1 MKRKEIRITGVL
13 AKHRKGYGFV
23 IPDQKEETSGRD
35 IFISPDDMHS
45 AMNRDQV
52 TVTIKTSNLSH
63 KNLEGKI
70 DRVIVRARTEV
81 VGTFAFRQGKWIV
94 SPTSDR
100 YGEEV
105 LVRRHAIHGA
115 EPGDQVVARISKYP
129 SNGQRAEGK
138 ITEIISRK
146 GEPGGDIKALV
157 RSFQV
162 KEDFSDKVLAEALD
176 VSKRADKNILY
187 RRDLRGDLIFTID
200 GADAKDLDDAV
211 SISKLENG
219 HYRLGVHI
227 ADVSHYV
234 RHNSALDEEALF
246 RGTSIYLIDQVIP
259 MLPPVLSNGVCSLN
273 PNEDRLT
280 LSIDMEVNE
289 QGQVVSHEL
298 YESVICSKARLI
310 YTAVSDFLE
319 TGITDGI
326 EQDILESLKTM
337 ETLAMILR
345 KKRQERGSLDFDF
358 EEAYITLDASGI
370 PLSIDTAERRIANR
384 LIEEFMLLANE
395 TIAEHFYHLDT
406 PFVYRIH
413 EKPSTD
419 KIMEFQ
425 NFLSSL
431 GLRLHGK
438 PDRIHP
444 KALNEILDQVEGSPL
459 EHVVNT
465 VMLRSMK
472 KAFYGTQC
480 LGHYGLGV
488 SYYCHFTSPIRRYPD
503 LMIHRIIKE
512 SLKGPLSKDRTKLYR
527 DQTTEAAERS
537 SVMERKAEELER
549 EVEKLKKAEYMSH
562 HLQEEF
568 DGIISGVTSF
578 GFFVELP
585 NTIEGF
591 VRVNSLRDDY
601 FVYEA
606 DRYRLVGQKTGKTY
620 TLGDKLRILVESVQI
635 ETREVNFGLAVG
647 VPEGL
652 RKQEDDRE

>member
-1 MKRKEIRITGVL
+1 MKRKEIRITGIL

-35 IFISPDDMHS
+35 IFISPDDMRS
-45 AMNRDQV
+45 AMNQDQV
-52 TVTIKTSNLSH
+52 TVTIKTSNLSN
-63 KNLEGKI
+63 KKLEGKI
-70 DRVIVRARTEV
+70 DRVIRRARLEV
-81 VGTFAFRQGKWIV
+81 IGTFNFRQGKWIV
-94 SPTSDR
+94 SPISDR

-105 LVRRHAIHGA
+105 MVQRHSIHGA

-146 GEPGGDIKALV
+146 GELGGDIKALV

-162 KEDFSDKVLAEALD
+162 KEEFPDKVIEEALD
-176 VSKRADKNILY
+176 VSKWASNDLLS
-187 RRDLRGDLIFTID
+187 RRDLRGELIFTID

-211 SISKLENG
+211 SIARLENG

-234 RHNSALDEEALF
+234 RQNSALDEEALF

-259 MLPPVLSNGVCSLN
+259 MLPPSLSNGVCSLN
-273 PNEDRLT
+273 PNGDRLT
-280 LSIDMEVNE
+280 LSIDMVINE
-289 QGQVVSHEL
+289 QGQVVSHEI

-319 TGITDGI
+319 TGSKDGLQ
-326 EQDILESLKTM
+326 QDIQESLQTM
-337 ETLAMILR
+337 ETLAMLLR
-345 KKRQERGSLDFDF
+345 KRRQERGSLDFDF
-358 EEAYITLDASGI
+358 EEAYITLDSSGI
-370 PLSIDTAERRIANR
+370 PISVDTAERRVANR
-384 LIEEFMLLANE
+384 LIEEFMLVANE
-395 TIAEHFYHLDT
+395 TIAEHFYHLDD
-406 PFVYRIH
+406 PFVYRVH

-431 GLRLHGK
+431 GLRLKGS

-444 KALNEILDQVEGSPL
+444 KALNEILDQVEGTRL

-480 LGHYGLGV
+480 LGHFGLGV

-503 LMIHRIIKE
+503 LMIHRIIKD
-512 SLKGPLSKDRTKLYR
+512 SLKGALSKDRAKQYR
-527 DQTTEAAERS
+527 DLTSEAAERS

-568 DGIISGVTSF
+568 DGIVSGVTSF

-591 VRVNSLRDDY
+591 VRVDSLRDDY
-601 FVYEA
+601 FIYEA
-606 DRYRLVGQKTGKTY
+606 DRYRLIGQKTGRTY
-620 TLGDKLRILVESVQI
+620 TLGDKLRILVDSVQI
-635 ETREVNFGLAVG
+635 ERREVNFVLAVG
-647 VPEGL
+647 VPEGF
-652 RKQEDDRE
+652 RK